1 MAAKRILMA
10 FCTLYALARGI
21 GTVLYYLRG
30 AGQLQVAVLIITF
43 TVSMIGLVAGIL
55 WLVQRQVKG
64 LTVRL
69 LLLLYSAAAVT
80 NILIT
85 RANPVPQG
93 IGAWEILV
101 TGTLFEC
108 LLFLASLLI
117 PMPDHAKG
125 KG

>member
-10 FCTLYALARGI
+10 FCTLYGLARVI
-21 GTVLYYLRG
+21 GTALYYLRG
-30 AGQLQVAVLIITF
+30 VGQLQLAVLIISF
-43 TVSMIGLVAGIL
+43 VVGVIGLGAGIL
-55 WLVQRQVKG
+55 WIAQRQVSG

-69 LLLLYSAAAVT
+69 LLLLYSAAAVA

-108 LLFLASLLI
+108 LLFLATLLI
-117 PMPDHAKG
+117 PLPDHQKHRG
-125 KG
+125 

>member
-10 FCTLYALARGI
+10 ACTLYALARGI
-21 GTVLYYLRG
+21 GTVLYYLEG
-30 AGQLQVAVLIITF
+30 SGQLQMAVLIISF
-43 TVSMIGLVAGIL
+43 AVSVIGMVAGIL
-55 WLVQRQVKG
+55 WIAQRQVRG

-69 LLLLYSAAAVT
+69 LLLLYSAAAVA

-85 RANPVPQG
+85 RVNPVPQG

-101 TGTLFEC
+101 TGTVFEC

-117 PMPDHAKG
+117 PMPDRDQRKE
-125 KG
+125 

>member
-1 MAAKRILMA
+1 MAAKRILMG

-21 GTVLYYLRG
+21 GTVLYYLAG
-30 AGQLQVAVLIITF
+30 TGQLQIAVLVIAF

-55 WLVQRQVKG
+55 WIAQRRVRG

-69 LLLLYSAAAVT
+69 LLLLYSGAAIA

-85 RANPVPQG
+85 RVNPVPQG
-93 IGAWEILV
+93 IGPWELLI
-101 TGTLFEC
+101 TGTVFEC

-117 PMPDHAKG
+117 PLPDHPHTG
-125 KG
+125 K

>member
-10 FCTLYALARGI
+10 GCTLYGLARVI
-21 GTVLYYLRG
+21 GTVLYYLEG
-30 AGQLQVAVLIITF
+30 AGQLQLAVLIISF
-43 TVSMIGLVAGIL
+43 VVGVIGLGAGIL
-55 WLVQRQVKG
+55 WIAQRQVRG

-69 LLLLYSAAAVT
+69 LLLLYSAAAVA

-108 LLFLASLLI
+108 LLFLATLLI
-117 PMPDHAKG
+117 PMPDHPKHG
-125 KG
+125 E

>member
-10 FCTLYALARGI
+10 FCTLYGLARVI
-21 GTVLYYLRG
+21 GTALYYLQG
-30 AGQLQVAVLIITF
+30 AGQLQLAVLIISF
-43 TVSMIGLVAGIL
+43 VVGVIGLGAGIL
-55 WLVQRQVKG
+55 WIAQRQVSG

-69 LLLLYSAAAVT
+69 LLLLYSAAAVA

-108 LLFLASLLI
+108 LLFLATLLI
-117 PMPDHAKG
+117 PLPDHQKHRG
-125 KG
+125 

>member
-10 FCTLYALARGI
+10 FCTLYGLARVI
-21 GTVLYYLRG
+21 GTALYYLRG
-30 AGQLQVAVLIITF
+30 VGQLQLAVLIISF
-43 TVSMIGLVAGIL
+43 VVGVIGLGAGIL
-55 WLVQRQVKG
+55 WIAQRQVSG

-69 LLLLYSAAAVT
+69 LLLLYSAAAVA

-108 LLFLASLLI
+108 LLFLATLLI
-117 PMPDHAKG
+117 PLPDHPKHRG
-125 KG
+125 